1 MGIMYER
8 ILTMCNQKGI
18 KPGKMCAETGLSRSF
33 MSELKSGRTKE
44 LSAKN
49 AQIVADYFGVTVG
62 YLLGEEDTKKSPAEP
77 MLNEG
82 EKMLIEL
89 FRLVPEDKQKMVIQ
103 MVRAALDS
111 QL

>member
-8 ILTMCNQKGI
+8 ILAMCNQKGI
-18 KPGKMCAETGLSRSF
+18 KPGRLCAETGLSRSF

-62 YLLGEEDTKKSPAEP
+62 YLLGEEETKKSPAEP

-82 EKMLIEL
+82 EKMLLDL
-89 FRLVPEDKQKMVIQ
+89 FRQIPEDRQQVVIA
-103 MVRAALDS
+103 MIKAALDRG
-111 QL
+111 

>member
-62 YLLGEEDTKKSPAEP
+62 YLLGEEETKKSPAEP
-77 MLNEG
+77 KLSEG
-82 EKMLIEL
+82 EKMLLDL
-89 FRLVPEDKQKMVIQ
+89 FRQIPEDRQQVVIA
-103 MVRAALDS
+103 MIKAALDRG
-111 QL
+111 

>member
-62 YLLGEEDTKKSPAEP
+62 YLLGEEETKKSPAEP

-82 EKMLIEL
+82 EKMLLDL
-89 FRLVPEDKQKMVIQ
+89 FRQIPEDRQQVVIA
-103 MVRAALDS
+103 MIKAALDRG
-111 QL
+111 

>member
-18 KPGKMCAETGLSRSF
+18 KPGKLCAETGLSRSF

-62 YLLGEEDTKKSPAEP
+62 YLLGEEETKKSPVEP

-82 EKMLIEL
+82 EKMLLDL
-89 FRLVPEDKQKMVIQ
+89 FRQIPEDRQQIVLSMI
-103 MVRAALDS
+103 RAALGEG
-111 QL
+111 

>member
-8 ILTMCNQKGI
+8 ILAMCNQKGI
-18 KPGKMCAETGLSRSF
+18 KPGRLCAETGLSRSF

-62 YLLGEEDTKKSPAEP
+62 YLLGEEETKKSPAEP

-82 EKMLIEL
+82 EKMLLDL
-89 FRLVPEDKQKMVIQ
+89 FRQIPEDRQQVVIA
-103 MVRAALDS
+103 MIKAALNRG
-111 QL
+111 